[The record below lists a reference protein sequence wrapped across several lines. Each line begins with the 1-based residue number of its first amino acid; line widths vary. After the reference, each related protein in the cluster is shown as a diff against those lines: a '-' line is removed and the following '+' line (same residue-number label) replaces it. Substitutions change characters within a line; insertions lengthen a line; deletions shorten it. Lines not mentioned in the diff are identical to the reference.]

1 MKNKKTLILL
11 VLVFVLLLAGAA
23 FLYNGLKEE
32 YAPEQLAVQTQPQ
45 TTAPAQQTT
54 QAPAQE
60 TTEAAPMTAP
70 DFTVYDEAGNPVN
83 LSDFFGKP
91 IILNFW
97 ASWCGPCKMEMPD
110 FQEKYL
116 AMGEE
121 LQFLMV
127 NMTAGRET
135 QEDAEAFIAQQGY
148 TFPVFYDLDADAA
161 YTYSAT
167 SLPTTYFISAEGHLI
182 ARAVGAID
190 AETLQRGIDMLHDS
204 QYP

>member
-1 MKNKKTLILL
+1 MKSKKTLILL
-11 VLVFVLLLAGAA
+11 VLVFILLLAGAA
-23 FLYNGLKEE
+23 FLYNRLKEE
-32 YAPEQLAVQTQPQ
+32 YAPEQLTVQTKPQ
-45 TTAPAQQTT
+45 STVPAQQAT
-54 QAPAQE
+54 QSSVQE

-70 DFTVYDEAGNPVN
+70 DFTVYDAQGNKVD

-91 IILNFW
+91 IVLNFW

-116 AMGEE
+116 TMGEE
-121 LQFLMV
+121 LQFFMV

-135 QEDAEAFIAQQGY
+135 RQSADEFITQQGY
-148 TFPVFYDLDADAA
+148 TFPVFYDLDGDAA

-167 SLPTTYFISAEGHLI
+167 SLPTTYFISAEGHLV

-190 AETLQRGIDMLHDS
+190 ANTLQRGIDMICGG
-204 QYP
+204 

>member
-1 MKNKKTLILL
+1 MKSKKTLILL
-11 VLVFVLLLAGAA
+11 VLVFILLLAGAA
-23 FLYNGLKEE
+23 FLYDRLGEE
-32 YAPEQLAVQTQPQ
+32 YAPDQLAIQTQPQ
-45 TTAPAQQTT
+45 TTTPVQETTKPAE
-54 QAPAQE
+54 QE
-60 TTEAAPMTAP
+60 TTEPAKMTAP
-70 DFTVYDEAGNPVN
+70 DFTVYDAQGNKVN

-91 IILNFW
+91 IVLNFW
-97 ASWCGPCKMEMPD
+97 ASWCGPGKMEMPD

-116 AMGEE
+116 TMGEE

-135 QEDAEAFIAQQGY
+135 RQSADEFITQQGY

-167 SLPTTYFISAEGHLI
+167 SLPTTYFISAEGHLV

-190 AETLQRGIDMLHDS
+190 ANTLQRGIDMICGG
-204 QYP
+204 